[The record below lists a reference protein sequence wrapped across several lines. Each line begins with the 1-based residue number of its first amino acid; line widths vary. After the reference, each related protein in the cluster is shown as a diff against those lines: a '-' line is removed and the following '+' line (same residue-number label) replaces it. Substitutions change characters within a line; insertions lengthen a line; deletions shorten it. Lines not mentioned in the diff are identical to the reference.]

1 MKTSDT
7 SKSNILYLDSGS
19 GIGGGQ
25 RSLLLLLNLLD
36 KDRFTPFVGCLGD
49 SPFAVEAEKTE
60 ARVVPLSLPAAHN
73 KTDSSYSTSI
83 KQVWHERARAYL
95 VGDFSAN
102 RDKSRRFTL
111 RDLLEDFRQI
121 SVILQLHRT
130 VKRYAID
137 IIHAN
142 SLSVALLGG
151 IVARI
156 NRIPILMHKRYATSY
171 GILDRICERLLHR
184 VILVSEATRWHFA
197 PAAKQ
202 TLIYNGVDLDAF
214 QASPEEVET
223 LRVELLSD
231 ASDAAILTGVVTR
244 ITPEKGIHFLIRAIA
259 ELKKYSTTTGI
270 DIKLLIVGGPYFQKD
285 IDYMNKLKQEVTDLG
300 IEDSVIF
307 TGFLS
312 DTRVVTRLLDIVL
325 VPSIIPEACPRT
337 IIEAM
342 AVGKPVISTPLGGS
356 KELVTSETGILVPPE
371 DASAI
376 ADAIST
382 LATDPERLK
391 AMGEASRNRA
401 EQLFSSKK
409 NTALTEA
416 VYAELLVGS
425 GRGNPAEI
433 RRNTLS
439 KTPSKNTLRV

>member
-36 KDRFTPFVGCLGD
+36 KNRFTPFVGCLGD
-49 SPFAVEAEKTE
+49 SPFAAEAKRTD
-60 ARVVPLSLPAAHN
+60 ANVVPLSLPAAHN
-73 KTDSSYSTSI
+73 KTN
-83 KQVWHERARAYL
+83 KV
-95 VGDFSAN
+95 
-102 RDKSRRFTL
+102 RRFTL
-111 RDLLEDFRQI
+111 GDLLEDFRQLG
-121 SVILQLHRT
+121 VILQLHRT

-137 IIHAN
+137 LIHAN

-184 VILVSEATRWHFA
+184 VILVSEATRWNFA
-197 PAAKQ
+197 PPAKQ

-214 QASPEEVET
+214 QASAEEVKD
-223 LRVELLSD
+223 LRAELLPD
-231 ASDAAILTGVVTR
+231 TSDAAILTGVVTR
-244 ITPEKGIHFLIRAIA
+244 ITPEKGIHFLVRAMG
-259 ELKKYSTTTGI
+259 ELKGRT
-270 DIKLLIVGGPYFQKD
+270 DVKLLIVGGSYFQQD
-285 IDYMNKLKQEVTDLG
+285 VDYMKELKQEVTDLG
-300 IEDSVIF
+300 VEDSVVF

-312 DTRVVTRLLDIVL
+312 DTRIVTSLLDIVL

-356 KELVTSETGILVPPE
+356 KELVTRDTGLLVPPE

-376 ADAIST
+376 ADAIAT
-382 LATDPERLK
+382 LATERERLK
-391 AMGEASRNRA
+391 AMGGASRNRA

-416 VYAELLVGS
+416 VYAELLAA
-425 GRGNPAEI
+425 P
-433 RRNTLS
+433 
-439 KTPSKNTLRV
+439 

>member
-49 SPFAVEAEKTE
+49 SAFATEVAKTE
-60 ARVVPLSLPAAHN
+60 ASVVPLSLPAAHN
-73 KTDSSYSTSI
+73 KTD
-83 KQVWHERARAYL
+83 KV
-95 VGDFSAN
+95 
-102 RDKSRRFTL
+102 KRFTFS
-111 RDLLEDFRQI
+111 DLLEDFQQLQ
-121 SVILQLHRT
+121 VILQLHRV
-130 VKRYAID
+130 VKRHAID
-137 IIHAN
+137 LIHAN

-151 IVARI
+151 IVARL

-171 GILDRICERLLHR
+171 GVLDRLCERLLHR
-184 VILVSEATRWHFA
+184 VILVSEATRWDFA
-197 PAAKQ
+197 SAAKQ

-214 QASPEEVET
+214 QASPKEIKA
-223 LRVELLSD
+223 LRTELFGDTSD
-231 ASDAAILTGVVTR
+231 ASILAGVVTR
-244 ITPEKGIHFLIRAIA
+244 ITPEKGIHFLIRAMA
-259 ELKKYSTTTGI
+259 ELKGKT

-285 IDYMNKLKQEVTDLG
+285 VDYMDELKQEVADRAL
-300 IEDSVIF
+300 EDSVIF

-312 DTRVVTRLLDIVL
+312 DTRIVTSLLDIVL

-342 AVGKPVISTPLGGS
+342 AVGKPVIATPLGGS
-356 KELVTSETGILVPPE
+356 KELVTSNTGILVSPE

-376 ADAIST
+376 AEAIIA
-382 LATDPERLK
+382 LAADRERLTTMGK
-391 AMGEASRNRA
+391 AAHSRA
-401 EQLFSSKK
+401 VELFSSKK

-416 VYAELLVGS
+416 VYTELLM
-425 GRGNPAEI
+425 AY
-433 RRNTLS
+433 
-439 KTPSKNTLRV
+439 

>member
-49 SPFAVEAEKTE
+49 SPFAAEAEKTE

-73 KTDSSYSTSI
+73 KTD
-83 KQVWHERARAYL
+83 KV
-95 VGDFSAN
+95 
-102 RDKSRRFTL
+102 RRFTL
-111 RDLLEDFRQI
+111 GDLLEDLRQLK
-121 SVILQLHRT
+121 VILQLHRM
-130 VKRYAID
+130 VKRNAID
-137 IIHAN
+137 LIHAN

-171 GILDRICERLLHR
+171 GVLDRICERLLHR
-184 VILVSEATRWHFA
+184 VILVSKATRWNFA
-197 PAAKQ
+197 PTAKQ

-214 QASPEEVET
+214 QASPEEVQD
-223 LRVELLSD
+223 LRAELLPD
-231 ASDAAILTGVVTR
+231 ASDASIVAGVVTR
-244 ITPEKGIHFLIRAIA
+244 ITPEKGIHFLVRAIA
-259 ELKKYSTTTGI
+259 ALKGLSLLTGT

-285 IDYMNKLKQEVTDLG
+285 IDYMNALKQEVTDLG
-300 IEDSVIF
+300 VEDSIIF

-312 DTRVVTRLLDIVL
+312 DTRVVTSLLDIVL

-342 AVGKPVISTPLGGS
+342 AVGKPVIATPLGGS
-356 KELVTSETGILVPPE
+356 KELVTPDTGILVPPE

-376 ADAIST
+376 ADAIAILT
-382 LATDPERLK
+382 TDRERLR
-391 AMGEASRNRA
+391 AMGKASRNRA
-401 EQLFSSKK
+401 EQLFSSEK

-416 VYAELLVGS
+416 VYAELLT
-425 GRGNPAEI
+425 A
-433 RRNTLS
+433 
-439 KTPSKNTLRV
+439 

>member
-49 SPFAVEAEKTE
+49 SPFAAEAEKTE

-73 KTDSSYSTSI
+73 KTGKI
-83 KQVWHERARAYL
+83 
-95 VGDFSAN
+95 
-102 RDKSRRFTL
+102 RRFTL
-111 RDLLEDFRQI
+111 GDLLEDLRQLK
-121 SVILQLHRT
+121 VILQLHRM
-130 VKRYAID
+130 VKQNAID
-137 IIHAN
+137 LIHAN

-171 GILDRICERLLHR
+171 GVLDRICERLLHR
-184 VILVSEATRWHFA
+184 VILVSKATRWNFA
-197 PAAKQ
+197 PIAKQ

-214 QASPEEVET
+214 QASPEEVQD
-223 LRVELLSD
+223 LRAELLPD
-231 ASDAAILTGVVTR
+231 ASDASIVAGVVTR
-244 ITPEKGIHFLIRAIA
+244 ITPEKGIHFLVRAIA
-259 ELKKYSTTTGI
+259 ALKGLSLMTGT

-285 IDYMNKLKQEVTDLG
+285 IDYMNALKQEVADLG
-300 IEDSVIF
+300 VEDSIIF

-312 DTRVVTRLLDIVL
+312 DTRVVTSLLDIVL

-342 AVGKPVISTPLGGS
+342 AVGKPVIATPLGGS
-356 KELVTSETGILVPPE
+356 KELVTPDTGILVPPE

-376 ADAIST
+376 ADAIAILT
-382 LATDPERLK
+382 TDRERLRALGK
-391 AMGEASRNRA
+391 ASRNRA
-401 EQLFSSKK
+401 EQLFSSEK

-416 VYAELLVGS
+416 VYAELLT
-425 GRGNPAEI
+425 A
-433 RRNTLS
+433 
-439 KTPSKNTLRV
+439 

>member
-49 SPFAVEAEKTE
+49 SPFAAEAEKTE

-73 KTDSSYSTSI
+73 KTD
-83 KQVWHERARAYL
+83 KV
-95 VGDFSAN
+95 
-102 RDKSRRFTL
+102 RRFTL
-111 RDLLEDFRQI
+111 GDLLEDLRQLK
-121 SVILQLHRT
+121 VILQLHRM
-130 VKRYAID
+130 VKRNAID
-137 IIHAN
+137 LIHAN

-171 GILDRICERLLHR
+171 GVLDRICERLLHR
-184 VILVSEATRWHFA
+184 VILVSKATRWNFA
-197 PAAKQ
+197 PTAKQ

-214 QASPEEVET
+214 QASPEEVQD
-223 LRVELLSD
+223 LRAELLPD
-231 ASDAAILTGVVTR
+231 ASDASIVAGVVTR
-244 ITPEKGIHFLIRAIA
+244 ITPEKGIHFLVRAIA
-259 ELKKYSTTTGI
+259 ALKGLSLMTRT

-285 IDYMNKLKQEVTDLG
+285 IDYMNALKQEVADLG
-300 IEDSVIF
+300 VEDSIIF

-312 DTRVVTRLLDIVL
+312 DTRVVTSLLDIVL

-342 AVGKPVISTPLGGS
+342 AVGKPVIATPLGGS
-356 KELVTSETGILVPPE
+356 KELVTPDTGILVPPE

-376 ADAIST
+376 ADAIAILT
-382 LATDPERLK
+382 TDRERLRALGK
-391 AMGEASRNRA
+391 ASRNRA
-401 EQLFSSKK
+401 EQLFSSEK

-416 VYAELLVGS
+416 VYAELLT
-425 GRGNPAEI
+425 A
-433 RRNTLS
+433 
-439 KTPSKNTLRV
+439 

>member
-49 SPFAVEAEKTE
+49 SPFAAEAEKTE

-73 KTDSSYSTSI
+73 KTDKI
-83 KQVWHERARAYL
+83 
-95 VGDFSAN
+95 
-102 RDKSRRFTL
+102 RRFTL
-111 RDLLEDFRQI
+111 GDLLEDLRQLK
-121 SVILQLHRT
+121 VILQLHRM
-130 VKRYAID
+130 VKRNAID
-137 IIHAN
+137 LIHAN

-171 GILDRICERLLHR
+171 GVLDRICERLLHR
-184 VILVSEATRWHFA
+184 VILVSEATRWNFA
-197 PAAKQ
+197 PIAKQ

-214 QASPEEVET
+214 QASPEEVQD
-223 LRVELLSD
+223 LRAELLPD
-231 ASDAAILTGVVTR
+231 ASDASIVAGVVTR
-244 ITPEKGIHFLIRAIA
+244 ITPEKGIHFLVRAIA
-259 ELKKYSTTTGI
+259 ALKGLSLMTGT

-285 IDYMNKLKQEVTDLG
+285 IDYMNALKQEVADLG
-300 IEDSVIF
+300 VEDSIIF
-307 TGFLS
+307 TGFLP
-312 DTRVVTRLLDIVL
+312 DTRVVTSLLDIVL

-342 AVGKPVISTPLGGS
+342 AVGKPVIATPLGGS
-356 KELVTSETGILVPPE
+356 KELVTPDTGILVPPE

-376 ADAIST
+376 ADAIAILT
-382 LATDPERLK
+382 TDRERLRALGK
-391 AMGEASRNRA
+391 ASRNRA
-401 EQLFSSKK
+401 EQLFSSEK

-416 VYAELLVGS
+416 VYAELLT
-425 GRGNPAEI
+425 A
-433 RRNTLS
+433 
-439 KTPSKNTLRV
+439 

>member
-49 SPFAVEAEKTE
+49 SPFAAEAEKTE

-73 KTDSSYSTSI
+73 KI
-83 KQVWHERARAYL
+83 
-95 VGDFSAN
+95 
-102 RDKSRRFTL
+102 DKIRRFTL
-111 RDLLEDFRQI
+111 GDLLEDLRQLK
-121 SVILQLHRT
+121 VILQLHRM
-130 VKRYAID
+130 VKRNAID
-137 IIHAN
+137 LIHAN

-171 GILDRICERLLHR
+171 GVLDRICERLLHR
-184 VILVSEATRWHFA
+184 VILVSEATRWNFA
-197 PAAKQ
+197 PIAKQ

-214 QASPEEVET
+214 QASPEEVQD
-223 LRVELLSD
+223 LRAELLPD
-231 ASDAAILTGVVTR
+231 ASDASIVAGVVTR
-244 ITPEKGIHFLIRAIA
+244 ITPEKGIHFLVRAIA
-259 ELKKYSTTTGI
+259 ALKGLSLLTGT

-285 IDYMNKLKQEVTDLG
+285 IDYMNELKQEVADLG
-300 IEDSVIF
+300 VEDSIIF

-312 DTRVVTRLLDIVL
+312 DTRVVTSLLDIVL

-342 AVGKPVISTPLGGS
+342 AVGKPVIATPLGGS
-356 KELVTSETGILVPPE
+356 KELVTPDTGILVPPE

-376 ADAIST
+376 ADAIAILT
-382 LATDPERLK
+382 TDRERLR
-391 AMGEASRNRA
+391 AMGKASRNRA
-401 EQLFSSKK
+401 EQLFSSEK

-416 VYAELLVGS
+416 VYAELLT
-425 GRGNPAEI
+425 A
-433 RRNTLS
+433 
-439 KTPSKNTLRV
+439 

>member
-36 KDRFTPFVGCLGD
+36 KDRFTPFVGCLGN
-49 SPFAVEAEKTE
+49 SPFAAEAEKTE
-60 ARVVPLSLPAAHN
+60 ASVVPLSLPAAHN
-73 KTDSSYSTSI
+73 KTD
-83 KQVWHERARAYL
+83 KV
-95 VGDFSAN
+95 
-102 RDKSRRFTL
+102 RRFTL
-111 RDLLEDFRQI
+111 GDLLEDFQQLG
-121 SVILQLHRT
+121 VILQLHRM
-130 VKRYAID
+130 VKRHAID
-137 IIHAN
+137 LIHAN

-184 VILVSEATRWHFA
+184 VILVSEATRWTFA
-197 PAAKQ
+197 PIAKQ

-214 QASPEEVET
+214 QASPAEVET
-223 LRVELLSD
+223 LRAELLPD
-231 ASDAAILTGVVTR
+231 APNTSILTGVVTR
-244 ITPEKGIHFLIRAIA
+244 ITPEKGIHLLVRAMA
-259 ELKKYSTTTGI
+259 EFKGRSSTTGT

-285 IDYMNKLKQEVTDLG
+285 VDYMDELKQTVADLG
-300 IEDSVIF
+300 VEDSVIF

-312 DTRVVTRLLDIVL
+312 DTRVVTSLLDIVL
-325 VPSIIPEACPRT
+325 VPSLIPEACPRT

-342 AVGKPVISTPLGGS
+342 AVGTPVIATPLGGS

-376 ADAIST
+376 ADAITT
-382 LATDPERLK
+382 LVADPERLK
-391 AMGEASRNRA
+391 AMGKAARHRA
-401 EQLFSSKK
+401 EQLFSSEK
-409 NTALTEA
+409 NTALTED
-416 VYAELLVGS
+416 VYTELL
-425 GRGNPAEI
+425 AAC
-433 RRNTLS
+433 
-439 KTPSKNTLRV
+439 

>member
-36 KDRFTPFVGCLGD
+36 TDRFTPFVGCLGD
-49 SPFAVEAEKTE
+49 SPFAAEAEKTE
-60 ARVVPLSLPAAHN
+60 ASVLPLSLPAAHN
-73 KTDSSYSTSI
+73 KTD
-83 KQVWHERARAYL
+83 KV
-95 VGDFSAN
+95 
-102 RDKSRRFTL
+102 RRFTF
-111 RDLLEDFRQI
+111 RDLFEDFRQLG
-121 SVILQLHRT
+121 VILELHRM

-137 IIHAN
+137 LIHAN

-171 GILDRICERLLHR
+171 GVLDRICERLLHR

-197 PAAKQ
+197 PIAKQ

-214 QASPEEVET
+214 QASQEEVKS

-231 ASDAAILTGVVTR
+231 APDTSILAGVVTR
-244 ITPEKGIHFLIRAIA
+244 ITPEKGIHFLVKAIA
-259 ELKKYSTTTGI
+259 ELKSRSAMTGT

-285 IDYMNKLKQEVTDLG
+285 VDYMNELKQEVTDLG
-300 IEDSVIF
+300 VEDSVIF

-312 DTRVVTRLLDIVL
+312 DTRVVTSLLDIVL

-356 KELVTSETGILVPPE
+356 KELVTPETGILVPPE
-371 DASAI
+371 DASAM
-376 ADAIST
+376 ADAIAT
-382 LATDPERLK
+382 LATDQGQLK
-391 AMGEASRNRA
+391 AMGKATRNRA

-416 VYAELLVGS
+416 VYAELLT
-425 GRGNPAEI
+425 I
-433 RRNTLS
+433 
-439 KTPSKNTLRV
+439 

>member
-49 SPFAVEAEKTE
+49 SPFAAEAEKTE

-73 KTDSSYSTSI
+73 KTDKI
-83 KQVWHERARAYL
+83 
-95 VGDFSAN
+95 
-102 RDKSRRFTL
+102 RRFTL
-111 RDLLEDFRQI
+111 GDLLEDLRQLK
-121 SVILQLHRT
+121 VILQLHRM
-130 VKRYAID
+130 VKRNAID
-137 IIHAN
+137 LIHAN

-171 GILDRICERLLHR
+171 GVLDRICERLLHR
-184 VILVSEATRWHFA
+184 VILVSKATRWNFA
-197 PAAKQ
+197 PTAKQ

-214 QASPEEVET
+214 QASPEEVQD
-223 LRVELLSD
+223 LRAELLPD
-231 ASDAAILTGVVTR
+231 ASDASIVAGVVTR
-244 ITPEKGIHFLIRAIA
+244 ITPEKGIHFLVRAIA
-259 ELKKYSTTTGI
+259 ALKGLSLMTGT

-285 IDYMNKLKQEVTDLG
+285 IDYMNALKQEVADLG
-300 IEDSVIF
+300 VEDSIIF

-312 DTRVVTRLLDIVL
+312 DTRVVTSLLDIVL

-342 AVGKPVISTPLGGS
+342 AVGKPVIATPLGGS
-356 KELVTSETGILVPPE
+356 KELVTPDTGILVPPE

-376 ADAIST
+376 ADAIAILT
-382 LATDPERLK
+382 TDRERLRALGK
-391 AMGEASRNRA
+391 ASRNRA
-401 EQLFSSKK
+401 EQLFSSEK

-416 VYAELLVGS
+416 VYAELLT
-425 GRGNPAEI
+425 A
-433 RRNTLS
+433 
-439 KTPSKNTLRV
+439 

>member
-49 SPFAVEAEKTE
+49 SPFAAEAEKTE
-60 ARVVPLSLPAAHN
+60 ASVVPLSLPAAHN
-73 KTDSSYSTSI
+73 KTDKI
-83 KQVWHERARAYL
+83 
-95 VGDFSAN
+95 
-102 RDKSRRFTL
+102 RRFTL
-111 RDLLEDFRQI
+111 GDLLEDLRQFK
-121 SVILQLHRT
+121 VILQLHRM
-130 VKRYAID
+130 VKRNAID
-137 IIHAN
+137 LIHAN

-171 GILDRICERLLHR
+171 GVLDRICERLLHR
-184 VILVSEATRWHFA
+184 VILVSEATRWNFA
-197 PAAKQ
+197 PTAKQ

-214 QASPEEVET
+214 QASPEEVQD
-223 LRVELLSD
+223 LRAELLPD
-231 ASDAAILTGVVTR
+231 ASDASIVTGVVTR
-244 ITPEKGIHFLIRAIA
+244 ITPEKGIHFLVRAIA
-259 ELKKYSTTTGI
+259 ELKGLSLMTGV

-285 IDYMNKLKQEVTDLG
+285 IDYMNALKQEVADLG
-300 IEDSVIF
+300 VEDSIIF
-307 TGFLS
+307 TGFLP
-312 DTRVVTRLLDIVL
+312 DTRVVTSLLDIVL

-342 AVGKPVISTPLGGS
+342 AVGKPVIATPLGGS
-356 KELVTSETGILVPPE
+356 KELVTPDTGVLVPPE

-376 ADAIST
+376 ADAIAT
-382 LATDPERLK
+382 LATDRERLR
-391 AMGEASRNRA
+391 AMGKASCNRA
-401 EQLFSSKK
+401 EQLFSSEK

-416 VYAELLVGS
+416 VYAELLT
-425 GRGNPAEI
+425 A
-433 RRNTLS
+433 
-439 KTPSKNTLRV
+439 